1 MKAVRILVFILSL
14 SPGLWAQIDPF
25 AGAASMLPEPQHQ
38 RRVAAADRLTLE
50 QAQAAALADSPE
62 IRLAARRVA
71 VAQARQPAAGALDD
85 PSLMYRGWGV
95 PLKSPYDFN
104 QAQNMFMIGQNFPGP
119 GKRALRSEVAGEDI
133 TIAKAGLEAVKRDVK
148 ARVRTAFYTLLR
160 NSEEMRIHDEQV
172 ALARQGVEAAR
183 IKYTVGRVPQQDVL
197 KAQVALTRLVDHL
210 VMLETDGAM
219 VRATL
224 NTLMGRDPGTPVEA
238 VGEQAVAE
246 RLPSLLELEKIA
258 LENRPELVAAS
269 LTVQQGET
277 RTRLAEKAYTP
288 DYSVSAGYM
297 LMPSG
302 SMNRNAYMAELS
314 MTLPWLNRR
323 RHDAEIA
330 EAKTD
335 TAVRQ
340 AEYDNQRAVVF
351 QQIQEALIR
360 ANAAHKLV
368 DLYHNTLRPQ
378 AEATLKATAAAY
390 QSDRTDFLNL
400 LDSQNMSL
408 DVDISYFRALADYE
422 SRVAELERA
431 VGTPIASPATN
442 PAPEV
447 KQ

>member
-1 MKAVRILVFILSL
+1 MRAVRVLAFILSL
-14 SPGLWAQIDPF
+14 SLGLRAQIDPF
-25 AGAASMLPEPQHQ
+25 AFPASMLPGPQHH
-38 RRVAAADRLTLE
+38 RVAAADRLTLE
-50 QAQAAALADSPE
+50 QAQSAALANSPE

-95 PLKSPYDFN
+95 PLKSPYDLN

-133 TIAKAGLEAVKRDVK
+133 TIAKAGLEAVKRDVT
-148 ARVRTAFYTLLR
+148 ARVRTAFYILLR
-160 NSEEMRIHDEQV
+160 NNEEMRIHDEQV

-197 KAQVALTRLVDHL
+197 KAQVAVTRLVDHL

-238 VGEQAVAE
+238 VGEEAVPA
-246 RLPSLLELEKIA
+246 RLPSLLELEKAA

-277 RTRLAEKAYTP
+277 KTRLAEKAYTP
-288 DYSVSAGYM
+288 DYSLSAGYM

-302 SMNRNAYMAELS
+302 STNRNTYSAEFS
-314 MTLPWLNRR
+314 MKLPWLNRR

-360 ANAAHKLV
+360 ANAARQLV

-390 QSDRTDFLNL
+390 QADRTDFLNL

-408 DVDISYFRALADYE
+408 DVDISYFRALADFE

-431 VGTPIASPATN
+431 VGAPIASPATN
-442 PAPEV
+442 PASEV